1 MLADNIRNGL
11 GIAAILAVTACDTVS
26 CPPSAETRSTI
37 VWDRTTTQKG
47 QLRGVAVSL
56 SDGHPIAAAQT
67 RFTPVDSTWR
77 ATHAGEFRYTR
88 ARTASASLEVRAP
101 GFASAISTL
110 SLPND
115 SGTLVVAVLARS
127 QSSRVVGCVNTAVD
141 SSSRTSSRIDD
152 DASRRLA
159 SSSVLP

>member
-1 MLADNIRNGL
+1 VRGDIIRVAL
-11 GIAAILAVTACDTVS
+11 GVVAILAQTACDTIS

-56 SDGHPIAAAQT
+56 GDGHPITTAQT

-77 ATHAGEFRYTR
+77 MTRAGEFRYAR
-88 ARTASASLEVRAP
+88 ARTANANLEVRAP
-101 GFASAISTL
+101 GFASAFSAL
-110 SLPND
+110 SLPTD
-115 SGTLVVAVLARS
+115 SGTVVVAVLAKS
-127 QSSRVVGCVNTAVD
+127 LSSRVVGCVNTAVD
-141 SSSRTSSRIDD
+141 SSSRTSSRIHD